1 LLKWD
6 EMREQDNLNSDAPSA
21 PQQIGTHPNW
31 RAAVD
36 QEVRSLGWES
46 KVRIEQPHLGIT
58 IGVLDTVIEQD
69 TTFYPEGPATFSL
82 SIFLDGR
89 GTLSVVGAKPL
100 EISPGMAAV
109 FSSKGYCKGENF
121 LPGGQRLNTVDLRF
135 ERHLLLEAGGPTLAH
150 LGGDLL
156 TQHSLPEEGVCLVGF
171 PASTSMLNAAR
182 SLASCKLDAGL
193 ARRLFFYSRAI
204 ECLGIAVTSL
214 QQLPSL
220 AGPALRPEDRR
231 RILEARHLLETK
243 FGQGWTITRLSRE
256 VALNERKLKHGFRM
270 LVGITVHAYLLRVRM
285 DAAATL
291 LKSGHTVTETAFA
304 VGFESL
310 SHFSRAFSQTTGVT
324 PSKFAKQYSSYEP

>member
-1 LLKWD
+1 
-6 EMREQDNLNSDAPSA
+6 MREQDNLNGDAPSA

-58 IGVLDTVIEQD
+58 IGVLDTVVEQD

-135 ERHLLLEAGGPTLAH
+135 ERQLLLEAGGPTLAH

-193 ARRLFFYSRAI
+193 ARRLFFTAGRSNVSVLQSRLCNSCPRLPDRLSDPRTGVVFSKRAI
-204 ECLGIAVTSL
+204 CSKRNSVRDGP
-214 QQLPSL
+214 LP
-220 AGPALRPEDRR
+220 A
-231 RILEARHLLETK
+231 
-243 FGQGWTITRLSRE
+243 FRE
-256 VALNERKLKHGFRM
+256 KW
-270 LVGITVHAYLLRVRM
+270 
-285 DAAATL
+285 
-291 LKSGHTVTETAFA
+291 
-304 VGFESL
+304 
-310 SHFSRAFSQTTGVT
+310 
-324 PSKFAKQYSSYEP
+324 P

>member
-1 LLKWD
+1 
-6 EMREQDNLNSDAPSA
+6 
-21 PQQIGTHPNW
+21 
-31 RAAVD
+31 
-36 QEVRSLGWES
+36 
-46 KVRIEQPHLGIT
+46 
-58 IGVLDTVIEQD
+58 
-69 TTFYPEGPATFSL
+69 
-82 SIFLDGR
+82 
-89 GTLSVVGAKPL
+89 
-100 EISPGMAAV
+100 
-109 FSSKGYCKGENF
+109 
-121 LPGGQRLNTVDLRF
+121 
-135 ERHLLLEAGGPTLAH
+135 
-150 LGGDLL
+150 
-156 TQHSLPEEGVCLVGF
+156 
-171 PASTSMLNAAR
+171 MLNAAR

-220 AGPALRPEDRR
+220 ARPALRPEDRR

-270 LVGITVHAYLLRVRM
+270 LVGSTVHAYLLRVRM

-324 PSKFAKQYSSYEP
+324 PSKFAKQYSSYQP